1 MSATDDRWPTPS
13 EAAVAVAGVIVGL
26 DGAGL
31 TAERLRTGSWAL
43 ALLDAGAVVLI
54 VGSCWMVA
62 WRDYLRRRHGSE
74 ETQR

>member
-1 MSATDDRWPTPS
+1 MRVDSRWPTAC

-31 TAERLRTGSWAL
+31 TAERLRAGSLLL
-43 ALLDAGAVVLI
+43 ALLDAGATVLI
-54 VGSCWMVA
+54 GGSCWMTA
-62 WRDYLRRRHGSE
+62 SRDYLRRRRGSE